1 MSDRKS
7 RNAPRG
13 MTDDRVRGVV
23 KWFNVKA
30 GYGFITRSD
39 TSSDI
44 FVHQTAISRNNPGKM
59 QRSLQENEEVEF
71 FVVEGDKGVEAS
83 DVTGPDRRPG
93 SAYAADRPYGRSPR
107 EYGARGDRNDSNGYR
122 SNGFGSYRGR
132 GRGRDGARV
141 STVGYYN
148 KCLVYSEA
156 LVMMSEGAGGDFS
169 RRFEERN
176 PRDRS
181 RGYGVRDNGGYYSS
195 PY

>member
-83 DVTGPDRRPG
+83 DVTGPDRKP
-93 SAYAADRPYGRSPR
+93 
-107 EYGARGDRNDSNGYR
+107 
-122 SNGFGSYRGR
+122 
-132 GRGRDGARV
+132 V
-141 STVGYYN
+141 KV
-148 KCLVYSEA
+148 
-156 LVMMSEGAGGDFS
+156 GGDFS
-169 RRFEERN
+169 RRFEDRN

>member
-83 DVTGPDRRPG
+83 DVTGPDRRPVKG

-132 GRGRDGARV
+132 GRGRDGAR
-141 STVGYYN
+141 
-148 KCLVYSEA
+148 
-156 LVMMSEGAGGDFS
+156 AGGDFS

>member
-1 MSDRKS
+1 MSDRRS

-13 MTDDRVRGVV
+13 MSDDRVRGVV

-30 GYGFITRSD
+30 GYGFITRAD
-39 TSSDI
+39 TSTDI

-83 DVTGPDRRPG
+83 DVTGPDRKPVKM
-93 SAYAADRPYGRSPR
+93 
-107 EYGARGDRNDSNGYR
+107 
-122 SNGFGSYRGR
+122 
-132 GRGRDGARV
+132 DG
-141 STVGYYN
+141 
-148 KCLVYSEA
+148 
-156 LVMMSEGAGGDFS
+156 GGDYS
-169 RRFEERN
+169 RRFADRN

-181 RGYGVRDNGGYYSS
+181 RGYGSKDNGGYYSS

>member
-1 MSDRKS
+1 
-7 RNAPRG
+7 

-83 DVTGPDRRPG
+83 DVTGPDRRPVKG

-132 GRGRDGARV
+132 GRGRDGAR
-141 STVGYYN
+141 
-148 KCLVYSEA
+148 
-156 LVMMSEGAGGDFS
+156 AGGDFS

-176 PRDRS
+176 QRDRS

>member
-7 RNAPRG
+7 RNAARE

-83 DVTGPDRRPG
+83 DVTGPDRRP
-93 SAYAADRPYGRSPR
+93 
-107 EYGARGDRNDSNGYR
+107 
-122 SNGFGSYRGR
+122 
-132 GRGRDGARV
+132 V
-141 STVGYYN
+141 
-148 KCLVYSEA
+148 K
-156 LVMMSEGAGGDFS
+156 AGGDFS

-176 PRDRS
+176 QRDRS

>member
-1 MSDRKS
+1 MSDRRS
-7 RNAPRG
+7 RNAPRR

-39 TSSDI
+39 TSTDI

-83 DVTGPDRRPG
+83 DVTGPDRRPVKG
-93 SAYAADRPYGRSPR
+93 SVYAANRPFGRSPR
-107 EYGARGDRNDSNGYR
+107 EYGMRGDRDDSDGYR
-122 SNGFGSYRGR
+122 SNGFAPYRARGQGR
-132 GRGRDGARV
+132 NGTRMDGEYPRKFA
-141 STVGYYN
+141 
-148 KCLVYSEA
+148 
-156 LVMMSEGAGGDFS
+156 
-169 RRFEERN
+169 ERN

-181 RGYGVRDNGGYYSS
+181 KGYGARENGGYYSS